1 MPEIILGT
9 LVLALLLSP
18 QILAGFLAKR
28 TGRNFW
34 FWFFISF
41 LIPIISLI
49 ILIFLEDKNPKTEGY
64 KLADH
69 LQERDLEIHSPGQSE
84 TH

>member
-1 MPEIILGT
+1 MPEIIVGIVVLG
-9 LVLALLLSP
+9 LLLSP

-41 LIPIISLI
+41 VIPVISLV
-49 ILIFLEDKNPKTEGY
+49 ILIFLEDKNPKAEGY
-64 KLADH
+64 QLADH
-69 LQERDLEIHSPGQSE
+69 VDRSKDLNNEMG
-84 TH
+84 

>member
-1 MPEIILGT
+1 MPEIIVGSI
-9 LVLALLLSP
+9 VICLLLSP
-18 QILAGFLAKR
+18 QLLAGFLAKR

-49 ILIFLEDKNPKTEGY
+49 ILIFMEDKNPQSESY
-64 KLADH
+64 KLAEHVGKDS
-69 LQERDLEIHSPGQSE
+69 EKINSDLISN
-84 TH
+84 

>member
-1 MPEIILGT
+1 MPELLLGS
-9 LVLALLLSP
+9 LVLGLLLSP
-18 QILAGFLAKR
+18 QILAGFMAKR

-34 FWFFISF
+34 FWFLISF

-64 KLADH
+64 TLAEHVGKTSKIEGIKPD
-69 LQERDLEIHSPGQSE
+69 
-84 TH
+84 

>member
-1 MPEIILGT
+1 MPEIIVGTIILG
-9 LVLALLLSP
+9 LLLSP
-18 QILAGFLAKR
+18 QLLAGFFAKR

-34 FWFFISF
+34 FWFLISF

-49 ILIFLEDKNPKTEGY
+49 ILICLEDKNPNSAGY

-69 LQERDLEIHSPGQSE
+69 VGKN
-84 TH
+84 

>member
-1 MPEIILGT
+1 MPEIIVGTIVLG
-9 LVLALLLSP
+9 LLLSP
-18 QILAGFLAKR
+18 QLLAGFLAKR
-28 TGRNFW
+28 SGLNFW

-49 ILIFLEDKNPKTEGY
+49 ILIFLEDKNPAASGY

-69 LQERDLEIHSPGQSE
+69 VDREKGLVSE
-84 TH
+84 VL

>member
-1 MPEIILGT
+1 MPEIILGSI
-9 LVLALLLSP
+9 VLGLLLSP
-18 QILAGFLAKR
+18 QLLAGFLAKR

-49 ILIFLEDKNPKTEGY
+49 ILIFLEDKNPEAQSY
-64 KLADH
+64 KLAEHVDKDRE
-69 LQERDLEIHSPGQSE
+69 LTSE
-84 TH
+84 VAK

>member
-1 MPEIILGT
+1 MPEILVGS
-9 LVLALLLSP
+9 LVLCLLLSP
-18 QILAGFLAKR
+18 QLLAGFLAKR

-41 LIPIISLI
+41 IIPIISLI
-49 ILIFLEDKNPKTEGY
+49 ILIFLDDKNPHTKGY

-69 LQERDLEIHSPGQSE
+69 VSNKKDFNSIDLLERR
-84 TH
+84 

>member
-1 MPEIILGT
+1 MPEIILGC
-9 LVLALLLSP
+9 LVLGLLLSP

-41 LIPIISLI
+41 LIPIISLV
-49 ILIFLEDKNPKTEGY
+49 ILIFLEDKNPQSQGY

-69 LQERDLEIHSPGQSE
+69 VNKDSIQDLQVN
-84 TH
+84 

>member
-1 MPEIILGT
+1 MPEILVGS

-18 QILAGFLAKR
+18 QLLAGFLAKR
-28 TGRNFW
+28 TGRKFW

-49 ILIFLEDKNPKTEGY
+49 ILIFLEDKNPDSSGY

-69 LQERDLEIHSPGQSE
+69 VGKDRELNGFD
-84 TH
+84 

>member
-1 MPEIILGT
+1 MPEIIVGTIVLG
-9 LVLALLLSP
+9 LLLSP
-18 QILAGFLAKR
+18 QLLAGFLAKR

-49 ILIFLEDKNPKTEGY
+49 ILIFLEDKNPAASGY

-69 LQERDLEIHSPGQSE
+69 VDREKGLVSDAL
-84 TH
+84 

>member
-1 MPEIILGT
+1 MPEIIVGTIVLG
-9 LVLALLLSP
+9 LLLSP
-18 QILAGFLAKR
+18 QLLAGFLAKR

-49 ILIFLEDKNPKTEGY
+49 ILIFLEDKNPAASGY

-69 LQERDLEIHSPGQSE
+69 VGREKGLVSDAL
-84 TH
+84 

>member
-1 MPEIILGT
+1 MPEI
-9 LVLALLLSP
+9 LVGSAVLCLLLSP

-41 LIPIISLI
+41 LIPVISLL
-49 ILIFLEDKNPKTEGY
+49 ILIFLDDKNPETQGY
-64 KLADH
+64 QLAAHVKRDDEVKLH
-69 LQERDLEIHSPGQSE
+69 
-84 TH
+84 

>member
-1 MPEIILGT
+1 MPEIIVGSI
-9 LVLALLLSP
+9 VVCLLLSP
-18 QILAGFLAKR
+18 QLLAGFLAKR

-49 ILIFLEDKNPKTEGY
+49 ILIFLEDKNPQSEGY
-64 KLADH
+64 KLAEH
-69 LQERDLEIHSPGQSE
+69 VGKSRGVIRSE
-84 TH
+84 SASN

>member
-9 LVLALLLSP
+9 IVLGLLLSP
-18 QILAGFLAKR
+18 QLLAGFLAKR

-49 ILIFLEDKNPKTEGY
+49 ILIFLEDKNPATSGY

-69 LQERDLEIHSPGQSE
+69 VDKDKELVPEALK
-84 TH
+84 